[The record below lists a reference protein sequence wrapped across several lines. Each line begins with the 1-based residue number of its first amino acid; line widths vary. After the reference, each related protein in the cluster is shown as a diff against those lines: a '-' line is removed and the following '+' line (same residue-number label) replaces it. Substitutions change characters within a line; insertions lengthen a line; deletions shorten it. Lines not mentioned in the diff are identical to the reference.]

1 MILGGDAIEPPAPRP
16 KRAHRVPMI
25 PELFVLGRRA
35 EGTLDLI
42 DALSARSE
50 GRHRKNYPRVDPG
63 AILLDRPSRPS
74 QGEGMINEPYR
85 PYIVYPG
92 PRELVFRTTKRSFV
106 ALHGGD
112 GLDRIMERGRRACDG
127 VLWSLSALRE
137 YGPQDEALVDD
148 VLSAVFCGARSITV
162 FIHEVLDRESADRC
176 ERFARKVLD
185 DVGLQGDR
193 RTFVRDTGL
202 TRGGT
207 TTAWHEGIDQL
218 YDALDQDVVYPSEP
232 TTPLAMMLDARD
244 GSRAGGTLRGGALR
258 VGDEVAL
265 ALSNKRTRIQ
275 SIRNSSAQSLTELL
289 PDQWGSL
296 EFTDVIASE
305 LDPREAITGPFALR
319 PTREVRGVA
328 CALNDRAMPERIRVV
343 GYACSA
349 VASVE
354 WLDPAGARRGPR
366 RATLRFD
373 EPVPWLDGDRALLV
387 APRGIRAVDEPLLWT
402 AAFDHRA

>member
-1 MILGGDAIEPPAPRP
+1 
-16 KRAHRVPMI
+16 MI
-25 PELFVLGRRA
+25 PELFVIGRRA
-35 EGTLDLI
+35 EGSLDLI
-42 DALSARSE
+42 DALAARSE

-74 QGEGMINEPYR
+74 AGEGMINEPYR

-92 PRELVFRTTKRSFV
+92 PKELVFRTTKRSFV

-137 YGPQDEALVDD
+137 YGPRDEALVDD

-162 FIHEVLDRESADRC
+162 FVHEVLDRESADRC

-207 TTAWHEGIDQL
+207 TTDWHEGIDQL
-218 YDALDQDVVYPSEP
+218 YDALDQDVVYPNEP
-232 TTPLAMMLDARD
+232 STPLAMLLSARD
-244 GSRAGGTLRGGALR
+244 GSRAGGKLRGGVLR
-258 VGDEVAL
+258 VGQEVEL
-265 ALSNKRTRIQ
+265 AISNQRTRIQ
-275 SIRNSSAQSLTELL
+275 SIRTSSGQSIEELAQ
-289 PDQWGSL
+289 DQWGSL
-296 EFTDVIASE
+296 EFPDVSASA
-305 LDPREAITGPFALR
+305 LDAREALSERSALR
-319 PTREVRGVA
+319 ATREAHGVA
-328 CALNDRAMPERIRVV
+328 CALNDRVMPERIRVL
-343 GYACSA
+343 GYSCNA

-354 WLDPAGARRGPR
+354 WLDPPAARRGPR

-373 EPVPWLDGDRALLV
+373 EPVAWLDGDRALLV
-387 APRGIRAVDEPLLWT
+387 APQSIRAVDEPLLWT

>member
-1 MILGGDAIEPPAPRP
+1 
-16 KRAHRVPMI
+16 MI
-25 PELFVLGRRA
+25 PELFVIGRRA

-42 DALSARSE
+42 DALAARSE
-50 GRHRKNYPRVDPG
+50 GRRRKNYPRVDPG
-63 AILLDRPSRPS
+63 AILLDRPSSPS
-74 QGEGMINEPYR
+74 FGEGMINEPYR

-92 PRELVFRTTKRSFV
+92 PKELLFRTTKRSFV

-137 YGPQDEALVDD
+137 YGPRDESLVDD

-207 TTAWHEGIDQL
+207 TTAWHEGIDLL

-232 TTPLAMMLDARD
+232 STPLAMMLDARD
-244 GSRAGGTLRGGALR
+244 GGRVGGRLRGAPLR

-265 ALSNKRTRIQ
+265 ALSNKRTQIQ
-275 SIRNSSAQSLTELL
+275 SIRNSSGQSLDELA

-296 EFTDVIASE
+296 ELSDVRASE

-319 PTREVRGVA
+319 PAREVLGVA
-328 CALNDRAMPERIRVV
+328 CALNDRAEPQRIRVV
-343 GYACSA
+343 GYSCNA

-354 WLDPAGARRGPR
+354 WLDPPSARRGPR
-366 RATLRFD
+366 RVLLRFD
-373 EPVPWLDGDRALLV
+373 APVPWLDGDRALLV
-387 APRGIRAVDEPLLWT
+387 APQGIRAADEPLLWT